1 MYTELIM
8 VRDRNNFWR
17 DIMHRNWDWPQ
28 SNTDTQVAINY
39 IITHYPS
46 GSITVDK
53 DNTELFLTTDSE
65 MPCANCP
72 PLYI

>member
-8 VRDRNNFWR
+8 VRNRDDFWL

-28 SNTDTQVAINY
+28 SNKDTLVAINY

-46 GSITVDK
+46 GSITVGENDR
-53 DNTELFLTTDSE
+53 ELFLTTESE
-65 MPCANCP
+65 MPCANCGN
-72 PLYI
+72 